1 MISGE
6 IIVVLKTARK
16 TIEEFGMLNKGD
28 KVGVAVSGG
37 PDSVALLHILVEIG
51 GDYELDLSILHL
63 NHGIRGEE
71 SDKDEAFVGELARS
85 MGVPLTAKSVSI
97 PDILEKKK
105 GSLEDVSREERYR
118 FFEDV
123 RRSEGLDKIALGH
136 NLDDQAE
143 TVIMKFLR
151 GSGLEGLRGMLP
163 VRDGIY
169 IRPLINIA
177 KSDIVS
183 FMKDEGYEFVEDGSN
198 KTNLYLRNRIRNILI
213 PALRDDYNPNLV
225 DNVGRMS
232 HILRIEDDFMRETVD
247 EILCDWGISRD
258 ENETRIGIKKLTS
271 LHEALRQRIIKELL
285 EDKTSSKKGIGYRHV
300 RAVMDLAE
308 GENVSGVLSLPL
320 HVTVSREYDTIIVC
334 RREDVRHSSGLKN
347 RGRNVFEGETTEG
360 FSYQVKIPSR
370 ITVPD
375 AAMSF
380 RFEFVE
386 SDEIDFSLGN
396 AVFIDYDKIVPPIYI
411 RNVREGDRIQSFGM
425 EGTKKLSDI
434 FIDKKIPKRTREH
447 IPLVADE
454 KSVLW
459 IPQIALSQ
467 RVKITDMT
475 EKVVKAEI
483 I

>member
-1 MISGE
+1 
-6 IIVVLKTARK
+6 VLKRVRE
-16 TIEEFGMLNKGD
+16 TIEKHGMLRYGD
-28 KVGVAVSGG
+28 RVGVAVSGG
-37 PDSVALLHILVEIG
+37 PDSVALLNALIMIAPEYGI
-51 GDYELDLSILHL
+51 ELSVLHL
-63 NHGIRGEE
+63 NHGIRGAS
-71 SDKDEAFVGELARS
+71 SDNDETFVRKEAKSKGIPFRS
-85 MGVPLTAKSVSI
+85 KSVSV
-97 PDILEKKK
+97 PDIRKKKK
-105 GSLEDVSREERYR
+105 GSLEDISREERYR
-118 FFEDV
+118 FFEEIFKEDN
-123 RRSEGLDKIALGH
+123 LDKIALGH
-136 NLDDQAE
+136 NQDDQAE
-143 TVIMKFLR
+143 TVIIKFLR
-151 GSGLEGLRGMLP
+151 GSGMEGLRGMLP

-169 IRPLINIA
+169 IRPLINVA
-177 KSDIVS
+177 RSDINLFLKKEGIGFVR
-183 FMKDEGYEFVEDGSN
+183 DESN
-198 KTNLYLRNRIRNILI
+198 ENVDFLRNRIRNELI
-213 PALRDDYNPNLV
+213 PELRDKYNNSLV
-225 DNVGRMS
+225 DTINRTVS
-232 HILRIEDDFMRETVD
+232 ILRTEDDFIQKTV
-247 EILCDWGISRD
+247 EGILADWGISRD
-258 ENETRIGIKKLTS
+258 ENETRIEIKKLAA

-320 HVTVSREYDTIIVC
+320 HVTVSREYDTIILC
-334 RREDVRHSSGLKN
+334 RNEDVRHSSGLKSG
-347 RGRNVFEGETTEG
+347 RRNVFEGETTDS

-396 AVFIDYDKIVPPIYI
+396 AVFFDYNKIVPPMYI
-411 RNVREGDRIQSFGM
+411 RNVREGDRIQPFGM